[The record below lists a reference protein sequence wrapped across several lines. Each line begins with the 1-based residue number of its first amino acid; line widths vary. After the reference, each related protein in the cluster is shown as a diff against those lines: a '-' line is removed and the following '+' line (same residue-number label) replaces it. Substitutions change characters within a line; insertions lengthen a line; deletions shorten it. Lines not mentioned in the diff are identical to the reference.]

1 MRNAGGS
8 VDAEGAVG
16 EGDEDKEEVKS
27 GVVDAIWMMVVV
39 VVGISVVVV
48 VDRVVWVDSEAT
60 ENVNGVSCD
69 N

>member
-8 VDAEGAVG
+8 VDVEGAVG
-16 EGDEDKEEVKS
+16 EGDEDKEVKS

-60 ENVNGVSCD
+60 ENVNGASCD